1 MVLHI
6 NNQSNLFRMSRNNR
20 VSGRMNRY
28 TGKETKITND
38 TCGEERYVNTR
49 RDPRR
54 KRKDQLWIRLYRYM
68 TRRPAA
74 CMPAGSPVWRTMQSA
89 GTMNPVM

>member
-38 TCGEERYVNTR
+38 TCGGERYINTR

-68 TRRPAA
+68 TRRPEAGV
-74 CMPAGSPVWRTMQSA
+74 PAGSTVWRTIRSA

>member
-38 TCGEERYVNTR
+38 MCGEERYINTR

-74 CMPAGSPVWRTMQSA
+74 GVPAGSMVWRTIRSA

>member
-1 MVLHI
+1 MILHI
-6 NNQSNLFRMSRNNR
+6 NTQSNLFRMSRNNR
-20 VSGRMNRY
+20 VSGRLNRY
-28 TGKETKITND
+28 TCKETKITNE
-38 TCGEERYVNTR
+38 TRGEEMYVNTQ

-74 CMPAGSPVWRTMQSA
+74 CMPPGSPVWRTTRSA

>member
-1 MVLHI
+1 MVLHM
-6 NNQSNLFRMSRNNR
+6 NTKSNLFRMSRNNR
-20 VSGRMNRY
+20 VSERMNRY
-28 TGKETKITND
+28 TGKETNITNN
-38 TCGEERYVNTR
+38 TRGEERYVNAR

-74 CMPAGSPVWRTMQSA
+74 CMPAGSPVWRTMRSA